1 MPKIDLERSELRTSW
16 ENQYAR
22 SKRPWRGP
30 ADHALE
36 FSAQETVLELGCGNG
51 KALQPVLEAGCHCVA
66 IDHSANALRA
76 CALLRRA
83 KGDLELVKG
92 DIGELP
98 FADSRFER
106 VLGIHILEHLLLQ
119 ARRQAAREIARVMA
133 PDARLNVIV
142 FGRND
147 MRYGKGEEVEKDT
160 FRRGDGIIYHYFDE
174 QELISLFAELAPL
187 DVSKR
192 TAEKRFDSV
201 KHIREE
207 LVASFRKTPG

>member
-1 MPKIDLERSELRTSW
+1 M
-16 ENQYAR
+16 
-22 SKRPWRGP
+22 
-30 ADHALE
+30 
-36 FSAQETVLELGCGNG
+36 VLELGCGNG
-51 KALQPVLEAGCHCVA
+51 KALQSILDAGCHCIA
-66 IDHSANALRA
+66 IDHSANALRT
-76 CALLRRA
+76 CALLG
-83 KGDLELVKG
+83 KVKCNLELVRG
-92 DIGELP
+92 DIVELP
-98 FADSRFER
+98 FADARFER
-106 VLGIHILEHLLLQ
+106 VLGIHVLEHLLLKT
-119 ARRQAAREIARVMA
+119 RRQAAQEIARVMA

-174 QELISLFAELAPL
+174 RELISLFAELAPF

-207 LVASFRKTPG
+207 LVASFRKMPA